1 MSAQHFAIEI
11 EMGLL
16 GSLMAYPEALEKID
30 VDLQPAH
37 FYRAEHQAI
46 YAAIQ
51 SLAGAGRSFDSM
63 AVFDELERAGKLG
76 SVGGMADVAE
86 LEHSAS
92 SGHTVQRHAQ
102 IVVERAMARQLIAA
116 ADEIVAIADDA
127 APVKERIDAAQK
139 RIMALSDSASLGARE
154 PQAVGELM
162 GKYLAMVAERWER
175 RGGGIS
181 TGFPDLDKRL
191 GGGLAEGSLI
201 IIAGR
206 PSMGKTALAL
216 QVAYNVADQGRTAL
230 VCSQEMQDTQLID
243 RAVSFVGRVPLA
255 ALLTGE
261 GMTSE
266 DHDKYG
272 VALSR
277 LRDVPLYLDEQGQLR
292 PADVRRKARRVKS
305 KRGLAVL
312 VIDYLQLMVGDKDG
326 ENRTREVTQ
335 ITQDL
340 KALAKELGCCVIALS
355 QLNRQVEA
363 RPNKRPVMS
372 DLRESGSIEQDADV
386 IVAPYRDEYYNADSA
401 YKGLAEL
408 LVLKNRQGASGG
420 FVPMA
425 FQGEY
430 TAFGSIFGD
439 WPEPEAS
446 GSQKPQKRGA
456 RWDD

>member
-1 MSAQHFAIEI
+1 MSGQHFAIEV
-11 EMGLL
+11 EQDLL
-16 GSLMAYPEALEKID
+16 GALMAHAGAIERIEA
-30 VDLQPAH
+30 DLQPAH

-46 YAAIQ
+46 YAAISRLANQ
-51 SLAGAGRSFDSM
+51 GRSCDSLAVVDVLEQSGQIEQAGGLSSVVD
-63 AVFDELERAGKLG
+63 LER
-76 SVGGMADVAE
+76 M
-86 LEHSAS
+86 SAS
-92 SGHTVQRHAQ
+92 PANVRRHAE
-102 IVVERAMARQLIAA
+102 IVIERAMARQLAAA

-139 RIMALSDSASLGARE
+139 RIMALSDTATLGARE
-154 PQAVGELM
+154 PQLVGDLM
-162 GKYLAMVAERWER
+162 PKYLAVVGERWER
-175 RGGGIS
+175 KGGGIS
-181 TGFPDLDKRL
+181 TGFPDLDRRL
-191 GGGLAEGSLI
+191 GGGLAEGSLVI
-201 IIAGR
+201 LAGR

-216 QVAYNVADQGRTAL
+216 QVAYNVADHGSTAL

-243 RAVSFVGRVPLA
+243 RAVAFVGRVPLA

-261 GMTSE
+261 GMTAD
-266 DHDKYG
+266 DHDKYQ

-277 LRDVPLYLDEQGQLR
+277 ISAAPLFLDEQGALK
-292 PADVRRKARRVKS
+292 PADVRRKARKVKN

-340 KALAKELGCCVIALS
+340 KALAKELSCCVIALS
-355 QLNRQVEA
+355 QLNRQVES
-363 RPNKRPVMS
+363 RPNKRPIMS

-386 IVAPYRDEYYNADSA
+386 ILAPYRDEYYNADSR
-401 YKGLAEL
+401 YQGLAEL

-420 FVPMA
+420 FVPMS

-430 TAFGSIFGD
+430 TAFGSIFGE
-439 WPEPEAS
+439 WPEEPAAHE
-446 GSQKPQKRGA
+446 KPKRRG